1 MHHNNSRFLVTVLSK
16 TIWKIIVS
24 KKKIVISLAIIAG
37 LSTPTAFAGEWS
49 IGGSVLSQVTP
60 YKGAK
65 SKDYL
70 LPVPLV
76 NYQSENFYFA
86 TLAISRRILFMEF
99 TERSAVCRCSL
110 LPTSI

>member
-60 YKGAK
+60 YKGLNLK
-65 SKDYL
+65 TIYYL
-70 LPVPLV
+70 YLWLII
-76 NYQSENFYFA
+76 N
-86 TLAISRRILFMEF
+86 LKISIL
-99 TERSAVCRCSL
+99 RH
-110 LPTSI
+110 

>member
-76 NYQSENFYFA
+76 NYQSENF
-86 TLAISRRILFMEF
+86 IL
-99 TERSAVCRCSL
+99 RH
-110 LPTSI
+110 